1 MIIINNY
8 NKMKIILIIEIIIIS
23 FKKTLG
29 YLYCEIDR
37 YNRTDCGKDI
47 DESTC
52 KNKNCCWDPL
62 EDNSKEPWCFL
73 PLIIT
78 TIPTTIITT
87 IPTTIPTTSIT
98 TIPTTLITTIPTI
111 IITTI
116 PTTIPTT
123 IITTIP
129 TTIPT
134 TSITTIQTTIPT
146 TIITTIPT
154 IIPTTSIT
162 TIPTTLITTIPTSL
176 ITNNPTTIIST
187 IFTEEITI
195 TSNFINC
202 EEKCLR
208 CDNESKKLNLCIS
221 CNEPKNYYK
230 VNYNNNP
237 NQIYYDCILR
247 TSPKLKKFY
256 FNITTNEFRPCY
268 ETCETCEKEGDSK
281 FHNCLTCDANH
292 MFRPD
297 GNPPNNCVA
306 NCKFYYIS
314 PYGQFKC
321 LETLECPEESKLLI
335 KEKNKCTNDCKKD
348 DIYKYQYNGM
358 CLENCPENTEND
370 NFLCKEIDPDKCKL
384 SEKDIELNK
393 GLGSI
398 ETLVKAY
405 SEEFSYTNNHISK
418 FKNNEYNIIIYKNE
432 NCINELSINLPKVNF
447 GNCYIKVKEEY
458 KINEDLIIVIAD
470 KLNQN
475 NPSTSYSFFHPK
487 TGEKLEAETICKDET
502 IIVEEKLLSFLNEND
517 TNYDLMIFLTNQKIN
532 IFNIS
537 DEFYTNICYEY
548 ESPVNKDIPLKDRI
562 TTFYPNVTLCDEG
575 CTNSGIN
582 LDDMTAKCNCK
593 FNDIA
598 NNDLIKDN
606 VLLNS
611 LVSEVFDII
620 NNSNIAVFKCYKY
633 IFKYFS
639 RSYGGFISLF
649 LLIGHIILS
658 TIFLIYE
665 LNNIK
670 RYVFS
675 LTENYIK
682 LISQPVNKNYE
693 PPPKRIKSSN
703 KSKKDNNK
711 EKNIK
716 AKNSKKKILNT
727 ISISTNMINISKI
740 KTTSKE
746 NLITNF
752 NSKLKNLKL
761 KTTNEINKQS
771 EKEQNLKKNEQKNI
785 KYFNEYLATA
795 LDDMDY
801 DDALIKDDRKFCEYF
816 YETLKEKQI
825 IANTFFASD
834 MLKTRTLKIIIF
846 ILNIILYLVVNGLFF
861 SENYVSEVY
870 NLEGEEGFFDFFPR
884 SIDRF
889 FYTTVVSIIVG
900 FIVDFFFVEE
910 KKIKGIFIR
919 EKESTINIKIEI
931 INFLKQMKKRY
942 ILFIIIVL
950 IILLISL
957 YYILC
962 FNYVYPHMQ
971 IEWIKSSIVIMLIL
985 QILSILTCLLE
996 TILRFISFHFKSE
1009 RIYKIS
1015 KLIS

>member
-1 MIIINNY
+1 
-8 NKMKIILIIEIIIIS
+8 MKIILIIEIIIIS
-23 FKKTLG
+23 FKITLG

-37 YNRTDCGKDI
+37 HNRTDCGNMN
-47 DESTC
+47 ETEC
-52 KNKNCCWDPL
+52 KNNNCCWDPL
-62 EDNSKEPWCFL
+62 EEGSADPWCFY
-73 PLIIT
+73 PLIIS

-87 IPTTIPTTSIT
+87 IIT
-98 TIPTTLITTIPTI
+98 TIPTTLITTIPT
-111 IITTI
+111 T
-116 PTTIPTT
+116 
-123 IITTIP
+123 
-129 TTIPT
+129 
-134 TSITTIQTTIPT
+134 
-146 TIITTIPT
+146 
-154 IIPTTSIT
+154 
-162 TIPTTLITTIPTSL
+162 L
-176 ITNNPTTIIST
+176 ITNNPKTIIST
-187 IFTEEITI
+187 IFTEEITT

-202 EEKCLR
+202 EEKCLS
-208 CDNESKKLNLCIS
+208 CDNESRKLNLCIT

-237 NQIYYDCILR
+237 NQIYYDCILG

-256 FNITTNEFRPCY
+256 FNITNNEFRPCY

-297 GNPPNNCVA
+297 GNPSNNCVV

-335 KEKNKCTNDCKKD
+335 KERNKCTNDCKKD

-358 CLENCPENTEND
+358 CLDNCPENTEND

-487 TGEKLEAETICKDET
+487 TGNKLEAETICKDET

-517 TNYDLMIFLTNQKIN
+517 KNYDLMIFLTNQKIN

-639 RSYGGFISLF
+639 RSCGGFISLF

-761 KTTNEINKQS
+761 KKTNNEINKQS
-771 EKEQNLKKNEQKNI
+771 EKEQNLKKNEQKNL

-816 YETLKEKQI
+816 YEMLKEKQI

-884 SIDRF
+884 SINRF

-919 EKESTINIKIEI
+919 EKDSTINIKIEI